1 MMSDYLFH
9 MHLSNGMT
17 REAIAQALLNG
28 GDGGELKEQMREIY
42 KTLASLSTEMSR
54 VRAIIK
60 TRVKEQFATLL
71 TCTDAGVKQ
80 FLSESLSN
88 QVRIQR
94 EHGESPS
101 WCTVA
106 EDELRRLILPIDI
119 ERFSLTKEENLQLKK
134 DRDTALDKKND
145 LLISIDQPLELYW
158 EIYYMLEN
166 AKPKNSYAKLILL
179 AFASG
184 RRDAELLN
192 QRSTFQPI
200 AGREYYCMFD
210 GQLKKKDKAKPYVIP
225 LLVPYEIFKRGID
238 AVREKQASLD
248 LKRKRG
254 QSTTGMTN
262 EEIHGRYQGR
272 LEKDM
277 KRGILKFLPNKDV
290 HEQEKLSP
298 HDLRS
303 CYLSFVQHC
312 FISGCALPSLARR
325 ILGHLTSK
333 ESLHYSNVSLENSA
347 QFRGCFGNLLSNEL
361 GQPASE

>member
-1 MMSDYLFH
+1 MSDYLFLLSND
-9 MHLSNGMT
+9 LSNGMT

-106 EDELRRLILPIDI
+106 EDELARLILPIDI

-134 DRDTALDKKND
+134 DRDAALDKKND
-145 LLISIDQPLELYW
+145 LLISIDHPLELYW

-166 AKPKNSYAKLILL
+166 AKSKNSYAKLILPL

-192 QRSTFQPI
+192 QKSTFTKI
-200 AGREYYCMFD
+200 SGHEYYCMFD

-254 QSTTGMTN
+254 QSTTDMTN

-272 LEKDM
+272 LE
-277 KRGILKFLPNKDV
+277 
-290 HEQEKLSP
+290 H
-298 HDLRS
+298 
-303 CYLSFVQHC
+303 
-312 FISGCALPSLARR
+312 RR
-325 ILGHLTSK
+325 PRPRC
-333 ESLHYSNVSLENSA
+333 
-347 QFRGCFGNLLSNEL
+347 Q
-361 GQPASE
+361 